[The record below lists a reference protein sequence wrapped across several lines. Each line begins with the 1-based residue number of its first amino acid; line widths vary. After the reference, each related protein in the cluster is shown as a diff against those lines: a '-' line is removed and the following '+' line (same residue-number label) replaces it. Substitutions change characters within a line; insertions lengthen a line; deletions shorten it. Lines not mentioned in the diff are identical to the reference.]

1 MVLARQA
8 QLYRDDARKSGTL
21 LTASEREELMKP
33 YLPAPVRPNSPS
45 SRHKARPI
53 RTFIKSQFHI
63 LIFTLIHTFYSAYIR
78 LRQAYHA
85 VLHRVSAILYYH
97 HRTPELI
104 QKDVKTLA
112 RLPKHLSVILEL
124 QSEEQ
129 GGESLG
135 VLLDNVAEI
144 SAWCASV
151 GIPILS
157 VYEKTGI
164 LKNYIPVTHRTIASK
179 LHSYFGRRRPSLQ
192 VRAPHMPSFLNGDIS
207 EESSNSTDLG
217 TSDAQQRVSYFTL
230 NTDNSLG
237 RPPFPTPPFLG
248 RRPIYHGRSDEDAS
262 GNVTAREVDARRRLA
277 RSDRRRNK

>member
-1 MVLARQA
+1 MVPSREARI
-8 QLYRDDARKSGTL
+8 YREDARKSGSL
-21 LTASEREELMKP
+21 LTASEREKLMKP
-33 YLPAPVRPNSPS
+33 YLPAPIRPSSPS
-45 SRHKARPI
+45 SKRKPRPI
-53 RTFIKSQFHI
+53 RTFIKSQLHL

-85 VLHRVSAILYYH
+85 VTHRISAILYYH

-104 QKDVKTLA
+104 QKDVKNLK

-124 QSEEQ
+124 QPEEQ
-129 GGESLG
+129 GGESLE

-157 VYEKTGI
+157 VYEKTGT
-164 LKNYIPVTHRTIASK
+164 LKNYFPVTHRTVASK

-207 EESSNSTDLG
+207 EESPNSTDLG
-217 TSDAQQRVSYFTL
+217 
-230 NTDNSLG
+230 NPPSLDVC
-237 RPPFPTPPFLG
+237 FLKLL
-248 RRPIYHGRSDEDAS
+248 H
-262 GNVTAREVDARRRLA
+262 
-277 RSDRRRNK
+277 